1 MKGHHCAFLVMGV
14 FSAGER
20 EASGKGWGSE
30 WAVKWTSGSA
40 IALRCPQKPTTPS
53 CESME
58 GEGEG
63 VTEVLSLRSPLVS
76 FYA

>member
-1 MKGHHCAFLVMGV
+1 MSGRPLGR
-14 FSAGER
+14 AGGQNGLG
-20 EASGKGWGSE
+20 SGP
-30 WAVKWTSGSA
+30 SGSA